1 MLQSLL
7 ANPGVVSVESRERA
21 HRVGSPLMTS
31 SATAEMPPMPLQA
44 TKADDLEADL
54 KSKLQVDFLKFFGST
69 SDSDEEGVF

>member
-1 MLQSLL
+1 
-7 ANPGVVSVESRERA
+7 
-21 HRVGSPLMTS
+21 MTS